1 MTASANLFP
10 LIFNRGHAARP
21 LLMKMLTDWPRDRF
35 GDTVGRD
42 TDQIEKTIMMGLCY
56 RASAVRSS

>member
-1 MTASANLFP
+1 
-10 LIFNRGHAARP
+10 
-21 LLMKMLTDWPRDRF
+21 MKMLTDWPRDRF

-56 RASAVRSS
+56 RAPAVRSS